1 MDVAFDTWSGLTSDV
16 QETHKL
22 LIKFYWLRAKRR
34 QLNIKK
40 KKTKGKTRKKNFA
53 FLTFYCSEAD

>member
-40 KKTKGKTRKKNFA
+40 KKQKEKQEKRTLHF
-53 FLTFYCSEAD
+53 